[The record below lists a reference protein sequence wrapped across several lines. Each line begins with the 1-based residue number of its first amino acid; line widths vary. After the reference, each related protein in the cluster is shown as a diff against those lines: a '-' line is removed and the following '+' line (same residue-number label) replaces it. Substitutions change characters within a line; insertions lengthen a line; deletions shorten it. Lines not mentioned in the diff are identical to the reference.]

1 MSRSAAPPPNP
12 PRSVLPVR
20 SPGPRP
26 GGWARRPPRQLALAA
41 WALGLLTIAA
51 GCRAANPGC
60 RQAMAELRRQETLA
74 AMASPGG
81 VDPQALQQAQMQR
94 QRACGF

>member
-1 MSRSAAPPPNP
+1 MPARPSG
-12 PRSVLPVR
+12 PRS
-20 SPGPRP
+20 
-26 GGWARRPPRQLALAA
+26 GGWRRRAPRRLALAA
-41 WALGLLTIAA
+41 VALGLLPLAGGCQAA
-51 GCRAANPGC
+51 SPGC
-60 RQAMAELRRQETLA
+60 RQAMAELSRQETLA